1 MVVEILDS
9 ILDIHDIGLAWN
21 SMNITHLKALDA

>member
-9 ILDIHDIGLAWN
+9 ILDIHDIGLVWN
-21 SMNITHLKALDA
+21 SMNITYLKALDA